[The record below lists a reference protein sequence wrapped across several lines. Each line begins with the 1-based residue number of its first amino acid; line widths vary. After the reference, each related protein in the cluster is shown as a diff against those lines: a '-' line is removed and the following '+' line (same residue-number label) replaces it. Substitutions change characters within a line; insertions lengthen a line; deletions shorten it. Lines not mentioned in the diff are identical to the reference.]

1 MRFVLLVMAAALAAG
16 CGSAAVGSVGMER
29 YGIALEVAEG
39 WDAEIS
45 RGLVRIA
52 RGDVSVEL
60 YEYEAASA
68 DEATYFKQEWP
79 LELAASSFGAPKDE
93 NDRLVSV
100 SGRLFSVFPVG
111 RPSGAE
117 LDEINRSLATIEV
130 EPGDFYPGSVR
141 PVELPERPGWHVV
154 SSGATPRYAYG
165 EFVHSAAATIPY
177 RNDPPDL
184 PPVRTLEAL
193 PRDGILVWVGLS
205 RDTRVPPSR
214 IEAGTAFERSP
225 PPPYRVADLERVI
238 GWEGQV
244 RDIPDYRLWAVT
256 GDRYLLD
263 VRVYFG
269 RAQPTEAMLAE
280 ADAMLFGLRLPDWGP
295 WELEDA

>member
-1 MRFVLLVMAAALAAG
+1 MRVVLVIAAALAAG
-16 CGSAAVGSVGMER
+16 CGSAAVGAPRMER
-29 YGIALEVAEG
+29 YGISLEVAEG
-39 WDAEIS
+39 WDAQIS

-52 RGDVSVEL
+52 RGEVSLEL
-60 YEYEAASA
+60 YEYDAASA
-68 DEATYFKQEWP
+68 DEAKHFKQEWP
-79 LELAASSFGAPKDE
+79 LELAASSFGSLQDE
-93 NDRLVSV
+93 TDRLVTV

-111 RPSGAE
+111 RPSRTE

-141 PVELPERPGWHVV
+141 PVELPKRPGWHMV
-154 SSGATPRYAYG
+154 SSGATPRHAYG
-165 EFVHSAAATIPY
+165 ESVHSAAATIPY

-193 PRDGILVWVGLS
+193 PRDGVLVWVGLS
-205 RDTRVPPSR
+205 RDSHLPPSR
-214 IEAGTAFERSP
+214 IEAGSAFERGP
-225 PPPYRVADLERVI
+225 PPPYQVADLKRVT

-263 VRVYFG
+263 LRVYFG
-269 RAQPTEAMLAE
+269 RSQPTEAMVAE
-280 ADAMLFGLRLPDWGP
+280 ADAMLTGLRFPDWGP
-295 WELEDA
+295 WELDEA